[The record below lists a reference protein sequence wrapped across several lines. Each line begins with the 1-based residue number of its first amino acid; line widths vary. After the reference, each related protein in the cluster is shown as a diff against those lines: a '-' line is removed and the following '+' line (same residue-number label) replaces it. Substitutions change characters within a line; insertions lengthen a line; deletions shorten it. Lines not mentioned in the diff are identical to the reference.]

1 MIFTSFEFI
10 AFFLIVLIG
19 YYLIFPNL
27 RWIWLLAASFY
38 FYTKASPHFLP
49 YILSSVAVIYASSR
63 MIGYLDSRKASYFQ
77 KNELTKDEKKAYNKR
92 CTRNK
97 KIFCAAGIILNV
109 GMLAFTKYFN
119 FVGESVSAITGG
131 TFTALDIIVPL
142 GISFYTFQSTGYLI
156 DVYRGMY
163 EPQKNPM
170 KYALFILFFPQIMQG
185 PIGRYNDLAPQLFE
199 PCKFD
204 YARLKSGLVR
214 MLWGFFKK
222 MVIAD
227 RAALLVNTV
236 FDNWKPYSG
245 AVIWVAVFLYAVQLY
260 ADFSGGIDISRG
272 VSQLFGIDL
281 AENFRRPYFSR
292 NISEYW
298 HRWHITLGAWLREYL
313 FYPIAMSKL
322 FQKFGRSLK
331 KHFGM
336 KISKVLPVSIASLI
350 TFIVVGIWHGA
361 YWRYVGFGLWNGL
374 IIMVSTLLED
384 KYAVWKKTLHIRDT
398 NKLFILFQMFRT
410 FLIVLV
416 GYYFDIAPGFTAA
429 LKMMWL
435 SITDF
440 HISEL
445 ADPAIFDAL
454 GVSSASLI
462 LVAIAVFALLVCSI
476 VQECSGRTLREMI
489 CSKGFWAEA
498 GVFLLLFWV
507 VAIFGVYGPGTNPAE
522 FVYMQF

>member
-77 KNELTKDEKKAYNKR
+77 KNELTKDEKKAYNKH

-97 KIFCAAGIILNV
+97 KIFCATGIILNV

-204 YARLKSGLVR
+204 YDRLKSGLVR

-245 AVIWVAVFLYAVQLY
+245 AVIWAAVFLYAVQLY
-260 ADFSGGIDISRG
+260 ADFSGYMDIALGAGEALGIRLS
-272 VSQLFGIDL
+272 
-281 AENFRRPYFSR
+281 ENFRTPYFSKSTAEFWR
-292 NISEYW
+292 
-298 HRWHITLGAWLREYL
+298 RWHITLGTWFRDYL
-313 FYPIAMSKL
+313 FYPIIRTKL
-322 FQKFGRSLK
+322 FQ
-331 KHFGM
+331 
-336 KISKVLPVSIASLI
+336 
-350 TFIVVGIWHGA
+350 IV
-361 YWRYVGFGLWNGL
+361 
-374 IIMVSTLLED
+374 
-384 KYAVWKKTLHIRDT
+384 
-398 NKLFILFQMFRT
+398 RT

-416 GYYFDIAPGFTAA
+416 GYVLFRGNGLMAAFKMIKSMFTVYNPWVFTDGTLMTLGLDAA
-429 LKMMWL
+429 NWN
-435 SITDF
+435 
-440 HISEL
+440 
-445 ADPAIFDAL
+445 
-454 GVSSASLI
+454 VLI
-462 LVAIAVFALLVCSI
+462 LSMLILLAVSIANENGINVRERISQQNIIFQWICYLAGIFAVL
-476 VQECSGRTLREMI
+476 
-489 CSKGFWAEA
+489 
-498 GVFLLLFWV
+498 
-507 VAIFGVYGPGTNPAE
+507 IFGIYGSGYDASAFMYLN
-522 FVYMQF
+522 F

>member
-1 MIFTSFEFI
+1 
-10 AFFLIVLIG
+10 
-19 YYLIFPNL
+19 
-27 RWIWLLAASFY
+27 
-38 FYTKASPHFLP
+38 
-49 YILSSVAVIYASSR
+49 

-97 KIFCAAGIILNV
+97 KIFCATGIILNV

-204 YARLKSGLVR
+204 YDRLKSGLVR

-245 AVIWVAVFLYAVQLY
+245 AVIWTAVFLYAVQLY
-260 ADFSGGIDISRG
+260 ADFSGYMDIALGAGEALGIRLS
-272 VSQLFGIDL
+272 
-281 AENFRRPYFSR
+281 ENFRTPYFQNQLPNSGADGILPSEHGSGTTCLPDNQDKTVPESCQEQKAPQVCKDKSSDYSR
-292 NISEYW
+292 TGCGVANNR
-298 HRWHITLGAWLREYL
+298 HMAWR
-313 FYPIAMSKL
+313 
-322 FQKFGRSLK
+322 
-331 KHFGM
+331 
-336 KISKVLPVSIASLI
+336 
-350 TFIVVGIWHGA
+350 
-361 YWRYVGFGLWNGL
+361 
-374 IIMVSTLLED
+374 
-384 KYAVWKKTLHIRDT
+384 
-398 NKLFILFQMFRT
+398 
-410 FLIVLV
+410 
-416 GYYFDIAPGFTAA
+416 
-429 LKMMWL
+429 
-435 SITDF
+435 
-440 HISEL
+440 
-445 ADPAIFDAL
+445 
-454 GVSSASLI
+454 
-462 LVAIAVFALLVCSI
+462 
-476 VQECSGRTLREMI
+476 
-489 CSKGFWAEA
+489 
-498 GVFLLLFWV
+498 
-507 VAIFGVYGPGTNPAE
+507 
-522 FVYMQF
+522 

>member
-204 YARLKSGLVR
+204 YDRLKSGLVR

-245 AVIWVAVFLYAVQLY
+245 AVIWAAVFLYAVQLY
-260 ADFSGGIDISRG
+260 ADFSGYMDIALGAGEALGIRLS
-272 VSQLFGIDL
+272 
-281 AENFRRPYFSR
+281 ENFRTPYFSKSTAEFWR
-292 NISEYW
+292 
-298 HRWHITLGAWLREYL
+298 RWHITLGTWFRDYL
-313 FYPIAMSKL
+313 FYPIIRTKL
-322 FQKFGRSLK
+322 FQKVAKSK
-331 KHFGM
+331 K
-336 KISKVLPVSIASLI
+336 LPKFVKTNLPTIAGLAVVWLI
-350 TFIVVGIWHGA
+350 TGIWHGA
-361 YWRYVGFGLWNGL
+361 DWHYAAWGIYYGM
-374 IIMVSTLLED
+374 IIIASSLLAPVYE
-384 KYAVWKKTLHIRDT
+384 KLTKLLKIKTDCFSY
-398 NKLFILFQMFRT
+398 KLFQIART

-416 GYYFDIAPGFTAA
+416 GYVLFRGNGLMAAFKMIKSMFTVYNPWVFTDGTLMTLGLDAA
-429 LKMMWL
+429 NWN
-435 SITDF
+435 
-440 HISEL
+440 
-445 ADPAIFDAL
+445 
-454 GVSSASLI
+454 VLI
-462 LVAIAVFALLVCSI
+462 LSMLIILAVSVANENGINVREKIAQQNIIFQWICYLAGIFAVL
-476 VQECSGRTLREMI
+476 
-489 CSKGFWAEA
+489 
-498 GVFLLLFWV
+498 
-507 VAIFGVYGPGTNPAE
+507 IFGIYGSGYDASAFMYLN
-522 FVYMQF
+522 F

>member
-1 MIFTSFEFI
+1 
-10 AFFLIVLIG
+10 
-19 YYLIFPNL
+19 
-27 RWIWLLAASFY
+27 
-38 FYTKASPHFLP
+38 
-49 YILSSVAVIYASSR
+49 

-204 YARLKSGLVR
+204 YDRLKSGLVR

-245 AVIWVAVFLYAVQLY
+245 AVIWAAVFLYAVQLY
-260 ADFSGGIDISRG
+260 ADFSGYMDIALGAGEALGIRLS
-272 VSQLFGIDL
+272 
-281 AENFRRPYFSR
+281 ENFRTPYFSKSTAEFWR
-292 NISEYW
+292 
-298 HRWHITLGAWLREYL
+298 RWHITLGTWFRDYL
-313 FYPIAMSKL
+313 FT
-322 FQKFGRSLK
+322 R
-331 KHFGM
+331 
-336 KISKVLPVSIASLI
+336 
-350 TFIVVGIWHGA
+350 
-361 YWRYVGFGLWNGL
+361 
-374 IIMVSTLLED
+374 
-384 KYAVWKKTLHIRDT
+384 
-398 NKLFILFQMFRT
+398 
-410 FLIVLV
+410 
-416 GYYFDIAPGFTAA
+416 
-429 LKMMWL
+429 
-435 SITDF
+435 
-440 HISEL
+440 
-445 ADPAIFDAL
+445 
-454 GVSSASLI
+454 
-462 LVAIAVFALLVCSI
+462 
-476 VQECSGRTLREMI
+476 
-489 CSKGFWAEA
+489 
-498 GVFLLLFWV
+498 
-507 VAIFGVYGPGTNPAE
+507 
-522 FVYMQF
+522 

>member
-38 FYTKASPHFLP
+38 FYTKASPQFLP
-49 YILSSVAVIYASSR
+49 YILASVAVIYASSR

-97 KIFCAAGIILNV
+97 KIFCATGIILNV

-245 AVIWVAVFLYAVQLY
+245 AVIWAAVFLYAVQLY
-260 ADFSGGIDISRG
+260 ADFSGYMDIALGAGEALGIRLS
-272 VSQLFGIDL
+272 
-281 AENFRRPYFSR
+281 ENFRTPYFSKSTAEFWR
-292 NISEYW
+292 
-298 HRWHITLGAWLREYL
+298 RWHITLGTWFRDYL
-313 FYPIAMSKL
+313 FYPIIRTKM
-322 FQKFGRSLK
+322 FQKVAKSK
-331 KHFGM
+331 K
-336 KISKVLPVSIASLI
+336 LPKFVKTNLPTIAGLAVVWLI
-350 TFIVVGIWHGA
+350 TGIWHGA
-361 YWRYVGFGLWNGL
+361 DWHYAAWGIYYGM
-374 IIMVSTLLED
+374 IIIASSLLAPVYE
-384 KYAVWKKTLHIRDT
+384 KLTKLLRIKTDCFSY
-398 NKLFILFQMFRT
+398 KLFQIVRT

-416 GYYFDIAPGFTAA
+416 GYVLFRGNGLMAAFKMIRSMFTVFNPWVFTDGTLLTLGLDAA
-429 LKMMWL
+429 NWN
-435 SITDF
+435 
-440 HISEL
+440 
-445 ADPAIFDAL
+445 
-454 GVSSASLI
+454 VLI
-462 LVAIAVFALLVCSI
+462 LSMLILLAVSIANENGINVRERISQQNIIFQWICYLAGIFAVL
-476 VQECSGRTLREMI
+476 
-489 CSKGFWAEA
+489 
-498 GVFLLLFWV
+498 
-507 VAIFGVYGPGTNPAE
+507 IFGIYGSGYDASAFMYLN
-522 FVYMQF
+522 F

>member
-38 FYTKASPHFLP
+38 FYTKASPQFLP

-63 MIGYLDSRKASYFQ
+63 MIGYMDSRKASYFQ
-77 KNELTKDEKKAYNKR
+77 KNELTKDEKKAYNKH

-204 YARLKSGLVR
+204 
-214 MLWGFFKK
+214 
-222 MVIAD
+222 
-227 RAALLVNTV
+227 
-236 FDNWKPYSG
+236 
-245 AVIWVAVFLYAVQLY
+245 
-260 ADFSGGIDISRG
+260 
-272 VSQLFGIDL
+272 
-281 AENFRRPYFSR
+281 
-292 NISEYW
+292 
-298 HRWHITLGAWLREYL
+298 
-313 FYPIAMSKL
+313 
-322 FQKFGRSLK
+322 
-331 KHFGM
+331 
-336 KISKVLPVSIASLI
+336 
-350 TFIVVGIWHGA
+350 
-361 YWRYVGFGLWNGL
+361 
-374 IIMVSTLLED
+374 
-384 KYAVWKKTLHIRDT
+384 
-398 NKLFILFQMFRT
+398 
-410 FLIVLV
+410 
-416 GYYFDIAPGFTAA
+416 
-429 LKMMWL
+429 
-435 SITDF
+435 
-440 HISEL
+440 
-445 ADPAIFDAL
+445 
-454 GVSSASLI
+454 
-462 LVAIAVFALLVCSI
+462 
-476 VQECSGRTLREMI
+476 
-489 CSKGFWAEA
+489 
-498 GVFLLLFWV
+498 
-507 VAIFGVYGPGTNPAE
+507 
-522 FVYMQF
+522 